1 MEKNDSAEP
10 REKAPSAM
18 TIPIAEERLKFGKR
32 TVQTGVTRVVKRVRD
47 REEEVDQPLL
57 KQNVEV
63 ERVPV
68 HRFVDAP
75 APVRQQNGTTIVPV
89 MEEVLVVEKR
99 LLLREELHIRTVSE
113 TIRHRQTVT
122 LRHEEIEVQHSDL
135 RGREEQPPS

>member
-1 MEKNDSAEP
+1 
-10 REKAPSAM
+10 
-18 TIPIAEERLKFGKR
+18 
-32 TVQTGVTRVVKRVRD
+32 
-47 REEEVDQPLL
+47 
-57 KQNVEV
+57 
-63 ERVPV
+63 
-68 HRFVDAP
+68 
-75 APVRQQNGTTIVPV
+75 